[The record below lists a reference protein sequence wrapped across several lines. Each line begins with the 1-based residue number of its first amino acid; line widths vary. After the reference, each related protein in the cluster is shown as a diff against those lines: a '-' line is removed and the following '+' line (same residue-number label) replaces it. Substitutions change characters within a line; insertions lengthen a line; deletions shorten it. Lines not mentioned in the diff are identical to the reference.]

1 MGKFY
6 CRLEKPVMMNA
17 TLIQPHNSTDVQ
29 HTTATRWIWSVYA
42 ILLLGFRTVGNVL
55 SILVLK
61 RPLLWHMPPT
71 MYLMALAVVD
81 LLVLWISM
89 VDWWLFTTFDF
100 LLVDLNV
107 EVCCVMYF
115 LQFLLRYLSA
125 AIVTAISVQ
134 RFISIVFPLRAKVW
148 NSRRN
153 ILISLAVMGIVL
165 ISLSIPVSFSCK
177 DRTTVLVDTI
187 VWTDFTVRFF
197 LPFLIILTS
206 SAVII
211 MKLKASSR
219 FRREQVASD
228 ETHVQRTDRK
238 VTIMLVTLCL
248 IYVLCVLPQAALYL
262 VIQDLPEIAKSLFL
276 LDCVHALMYLNNA
289 INFMVYFFAA
299 PNFRKELQR
308 MFRKQ
313 S

>member
-1 MGKFY
+1 
-6 CRLEKPVMMNA
+6 MMNA
-17 TLIQPHNSTDVQ
+17 TSIQAHNSTYLHVQ
-29 HTTATRWIWSVYA
+29 QTTVTRWIWGVYG
-42 ILLLGFRTVGNVL
+42 ILLLGFGTVGNVL

-61 RPLLWHMPPT
+61 RPLLWHMPLT

-81 LLVLWISM
+81 LLVLWTGLFN
-89 VDWWLFTTFDF
+89 WWLFTTFDIRSIYIR
-100 LLVDLNV
+100 V
-107 EVCCVMYF
+107 EVCHMLLF
-115 LQFLLRYLSA
+115 LVYLFPYLSA

-153 ILISLAVMGIVL
+153 ILISLIVMTIVL
-165 ISLSIPVSFSCK
+165 IPLAIPVILPCTA
-177 DRTTVLVDTI
+177 DYTPVLGNVI

-197 LPFLIILTS
+197 LPFLIILIS
-206 SAVII
+206 SAVMIVR
-211 MKLKASSR
+211 LRASSR
-219 FRREQVASD
+219 FRMEHVASD
-228 ETHVQRTDRK
+228 ETRVQRTERK

-248 IYVLCVLPQAALYL
+248 LYVLCVLPQAALFL
-262 VIQDLPEIAKSLFL
+262 FKKPDNSEFL

-289 INFMVYFFAA
+289 TTFIVYFFAA

-308 MFRKQ
+308 MFTTK